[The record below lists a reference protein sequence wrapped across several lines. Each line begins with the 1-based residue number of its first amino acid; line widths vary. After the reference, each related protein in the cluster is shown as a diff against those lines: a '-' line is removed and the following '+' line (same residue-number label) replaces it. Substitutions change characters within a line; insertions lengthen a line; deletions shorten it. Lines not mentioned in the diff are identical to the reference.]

1 MNEKERLVRNVFSSV
16 ANKYD
21 VMNDFMSMGVHRLWK
36 DEFVRMMGIS
46 AAAQSDP
53 KQVIRHL
60 DVAGGTGDIAFRA
73 LNTMLSSPYA
83 TTMKEHLSK
92 GHYVRE
98 DEKPI
103 VVCDINPDMLEVGRS
118 RSKTGAGGVGIGND
132 GYIGFIEGNAEKLPF
147 ANETFD
153 IYTIAFGLRNVTNKN

>member
-1 MNEKERLVRNVFSSV
+1 MRRSAKTFYSTSRFFLNKTDFGFKEVDLNEKERLVRNVFSSV

-53 KQVIRHL
+53 KHVIRHL

-73 LNTMLSSPYA
+73 LNTMLSSPYEA
-83 TTMKEHLSK
+83 TMRDQLAK
-92 GHYVRE
+92 GQYVRD

-103 VVCDINPDMLEVGRS
+103 VVCDINPDMLEVGRG
-118 RSKTGAGGVGIGND
+118 RV
-132 GYIGFIEGNAEKLPF
+132 
-147 ANETFD
+147 
-153 IYTIAFGLRNVTNKN
+153 R